1 MLVLKVLVA
10 AGRACTPGSS
20 STSEEGPGNDDD
32 AAEKA
37 QREKEAT
44 FSCSAG
50 LPQGIRAVTREKIPI
65 ALRPKLWDKPHAES
79 FWELFYDLIIVVAF
93 IRISSG
99 KHNLTGWGIATTS
112 AIYLNFWSS
121 WMIVNIY
128 ATAPASV
135 SARGRPPAVS
145 RGTVAPDVA
154 RAGVCAE
161 RHLAPPLLQLPHRVH
176 LHHGHLPGRRGLGL
190 LQL

>member
-20 STSEEGPGNDDD
+20 STSEEGPGTDDD
-32 AAEKA
+32 AAAEKA

-44 FSCSAG
+44 FSCSAS

-99 KHNLTGWGIATTS
+99 TGQEKGDSTSLQRGCSRSDFRDKSIHALSSPREMIA
-112 AIYLNFWSS
+112 
-121 WMIVNIY
+121 
-128 ATAPASV
+128 
-135 SARGRPPAVS
+135 RPKMSQIDWKP
-145 RGTVAPDVA
+145 T
-154 RAGVCAE
+154 E
-161 RHLAPPLLQLPHRVH
+161 I
-176 LHHGHLPGRRGLGL
+176 
-190 LQL
+190 